1 MPQQSARP
9 INPVTEDF
17 TGNSLS
23 RAAKRAFH
31 ATRPKFFPASV
42 LPVVAGTAWGAYA
55 ASQIDVYVFV
65 LALLATVCVHAASNV
80 LNDVGDEMIGT
91 DRLNDQRIYPYTG
104 GSRFI
109 QMGIL
114 TQSRMARLGVA
125 LLVIAAL
132 AGVALFKEKGT
143 VVLLFGVAGVAL
155 AVLYSLGP
163 VKLSSLGLGE
173 TAVALGL
180 GILPVSGA
188 AWLQG
193 AALDITLLLFSLP
206 VSAWVAAILLINEV
220 PDIEADGACGKGTLP
235 VRLGLAG
242 TSRLYFLIHAS
253 ALLIIVT
260 LTLQGH
266 LPLLAPL
273 VPVGLLVLAWRA
285 SVSIKTGIEDRKS
298 MTQAIESTLA
308 IHTIGCLWL
317 AGCAVVSIWY

>member
-9 INPVTEDF
+9 INPVTDDF
-17 TGNSLS
+17 AGNSLS

-55 ASQIDVYVFV
+55 ASQVDVYVFL

-91 DRLNDQRIYPYTG
+91 DPRNEQRIYPYTG

-132 AGVALFKEKGT
+132 AGLALFIEKGP
-143 VVLLFGVAGVAL
+143 VVLLFGLAGIAL
-155 AVLYSLGP
+155 GVLYSLGP
-163 VKLSSLGLGE
+163 MKLSSMGLGE
-173 TAVALGL
+173 TAVAIAFGV
-180 GILPVSGA
+180 LPVTGA

-193 AALDITLLLFSLP
+193 ATIDMTLLLFSLP

-235 VRLGLAG
+235 VRLGLTG
-242 TSRLYFLIHAS
+242 TSRLYFLIQAS

-273 VPVGLLVLAWRA
+273 APVGLMILAWRA
-285 SVSIKTGIEDRKS
+285 SVSIKTGIEDRAA

-317 AGCAVVSIWY
+317 TGCALFSLWW